1 MKEDEI
7 RMDELLNQLLDKN
20 KYGLNDIVSNFQK
33 DIPRFLYK
41 YRSFY
46 NEDGSENKYWKD
58 YLSGSFHLSKAIDFE
73 DVNDCKP
80 SFNKEKIFKYIL
92 NINEVNTNLNLP
104 ININEVNT
112 NLKQKLSDL
121 IDTIEENYQKYIFIG
136 CFTASNEN
144 KQMWKKYADDH
155 KGFCIEYDTEKNQRL
170 KNSIL
175 RVCYVEE
182 ERRKEF
188 VDRTDSMLKIIE
200 NIRFKSKEDIHLNI
214 STIEQKNIY
223 SPIFIKTNNWS
234 FEKEYRLFL
243 LEHRTMNDKSM
254 LKRKDVLDSNNNI
267 NLSSTVRAIYL
278 GRDFEQNNNYE
289 EIKEQVMEI
298 ASKRKISVYKINENN
313 ECITILNNKE

>member
-1 MKEDEI
+1 
-7 RMDELLNQLLDKN
+7 MDELLNQLLDKDR
-20 KYGLNDIVSNFQK
+20 YTLNEIVNNFQK

-46 NEDGSENKYWKD
+46 NEDGSKNEYWKD
-58 YLSGSFHLSKAIDFE
+58 YLLGSFHLSKAINFE

-80 SFNKEKIFKYIL
+80 SFDKEKIIKYI
-92 NINEVNTNLNLP
+92 ILNLP
-104 ININEVNT
+104 INTNEVT
-112 NLKQKLSDL
+112 TESKQELSDY
-121 IDTIEENYQKYIFIG
+121 IDSVEENYRKYIFIG

-155 KGFCIEYDTEKNQRL
+155 KGFCIEYDTKKNQRL
-170 KNSIL
+170 KDSIL

-182 ERRKEF
+182 ERRRNF
-188 VDRTDSMLKIIE
+188 VDETDVICKLIKKVF
-200 NIRFKSKEDIHLNI
+200 FKSIINNI

-223 SPIFIKTNNWS
+223 SPIFIKTDDWS

-267 NLSSTVRAIYL
+267 NLASAVRAIYL
-278 GRDFEQNNNYE
+278 GKDFEQNNNYK